1 MGENLRIHASPD
13 RETRLI
19 PLSIQAPQALPPP
32 LDEFPI
38 TITLG
43 IVEDRKRPSW
53 LQLLRDMIGEP
64 LVEKHRKSWP
74 SSHELVGDMMIL
86 KVEEPVREFQSQI
99 IRSKMAANPNIRLI
113 LEDRGVKGEHRVR
126 DLHPIGVRENGK
138 VAPVLE
144 GTKYPTKVVT
154 KESGHQIVCDPTLAY
169 YSTRLQTERITTAVE
184 ARKLSETIGTGINVA
199 DPFCGVGPALAHLVN
214 THGLVSSILASDLNP
229 EAIKLLNENLS
240 KWIGMPSDPEIT
252 GIREWKKGV
261 WSGVANA
268 EDLLELGIPIGFWNL
283 LIINLPHKLIDFL
296 PLLLPL
302 LDSSK
307 PFVVRGRLV
316 CGNGE
321 IEDVRSLISD
331 YFPNGSD
338 IVVDP
343 RSEYSP
349 NTKLCSVTIRTFA
362 PIE

>member
-1 MGENLRIHASPD
+1 
-13 RETRLI
+13 
-19 PLSIQAPQALPPP
+19 
-32 LDEFPI
+32 
-38 TITLG
+38 
-43 IVEDRKRPSW
+43 
-53 LQLLRDMIGEP
+53 
-64 LVEKHRKSWP
+64 
-74 SSHELVGDMMIL
+74 
-86 KVEEPVREFQSQI
+86 
-99 IRSKMAANPNIRLI
+99 
-113 LEDRGVKGEHRVR
+113 
-126 DLHPIGVRENGK
+126 
-138 VAPVLE
+138 
-144 GTKYPTKVVT
+144 
-154 KESGHQIVCDPTLAY
+154 
-169 YSTRLQTERITTAVE
+169 
-184 ARKLSETIGTGINVA
+184 
-199 DPFCGVGPALAHLVN
+199 
-214 THGLVSSILASDLNP
+214 
-229 EAIKLLNENLS
+229 
-240 KWIGMPSDPEIT
+240 MPSDPEIT

-268 EDLLELGIPIGFWNL
+268 YELLELGIPIGFWNL
-283 LIINLPHKLIDFL
+283 LIINLPHKFIDFL

-362 PIE
+362 PFE

>member
-1 MGENLRIHASPD
+1 M
-13 RETRLI
+13 I

-144 GTKYPTKVVT
+144 GTKYPTKVIT

-240 KWIGMPSDPEIT
+240 KWIGMPFDPEIT

-268 EDLLELGIPIGFWNL
+268 YELLELGIPIGFWNL
-283 LIINLPHKLIDFL
+283 LIINLPHKFIDFL